1 MVGTMIAAQGLGFR
15 YSDTVPWLFENLS
28 FSLQSGQTLALLGRN
43 GRGKTTLLKCLA
55 ELVKPTAGTIRS
67 DGLLGY
73 VPQHFVTPF
82 AYTVFDVVLMG
93 RARHIGMFSNPSPQ
107 DRLRTAE
114 ALDLVGLSAFSQR
127 AIGTLS
133 GGERQLALIARAL
146 ASEADILLLDEPA
159 SALDYHNQ
167 ALVLSM
173 LRRLSAQRGL
183 TILMTT
189 HEPTHAL
196 QIADRAVLLY
206 GSGKVEEGG
215 VDVMCTEGSSPNSTA
230 CR

>member
-1 MVGTMIAAQGLGFR
+1 
-15 YSDTVPWLFENLS
+15 
-28 FSLQSGQTLALLGRN
+28 
-43 GRGKTTLLKCLA
+43 
-55 ELVKPTAGTIRS
+55 
-67 DGLLGY
+67 LGY

-82 AYTVFDVVLMG
+82 AYSVFDVVLMG
-93 RARHIGMFSNPSPQ
+93 RARHIGMFSNPTAG
-107 DRLRTAE
+107 DRRQAAE

-133 GGERQLALIARAL
+133 GGERQLVLIARAL

-159 SALDYHNQ
+159 SALDFHNQ

-173 LRRLSAQRGL
+173 LRRLSVQRRL

-196 QIADRAVLLY
+196 EIADRAILLH
-206 GSGKVEEGG
+206 GSGKVEEGPINE
-215 VDVMCTEGSSPNSTA
+215 MCTEEKLSELYSLSMKRLDYKIGNMTSSNIVADYASMD
-230 CR
+230 R